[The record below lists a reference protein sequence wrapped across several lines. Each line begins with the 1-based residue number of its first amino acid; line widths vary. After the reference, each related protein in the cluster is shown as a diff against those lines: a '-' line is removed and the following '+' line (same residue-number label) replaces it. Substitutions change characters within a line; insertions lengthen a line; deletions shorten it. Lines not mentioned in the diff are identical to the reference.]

1 MISLTSPHEQVKLE
15 DRELIG
21 LSQSEN
27 LEAQIL
33 LSNIFAISFLI
44 CLILAVSIRRFY
56 PTKDYFVDRALNFLI
71 FSLVI
76 RLGMMAYDF
85 QQCGWVD

>member
-1 MISLTSPHEQVKLE
+1 MISWIPPSEQVKLE

-33 LSNIFAISFLI
+33 ISNIFAISFLV
-44 CLILAVSIRRFY
+44 CLILAVSLRRFY